1 MPYFAVQNL
10 SFLPCSHG
18 ATVVP
23 RIPAKV
29 PRSCY
34 SRCVNAELH
43 ASKRT
48 PWSLKRAPAIG
59 LKKEGEMLFLHE
71 RVSLAPPTG
80 SDLDD
85 GSVACLVELS
95 SLL

>member
-10 SFLPCSHG
+10 SVLPCSHG
-18 ATVVP
+18 ATVDP

-29 PRSCY
+29 PLSCY
-34 SRCVNAELH
+34 SRCVNTELH

-71 RVSLAPPTG
+71 KGSLAPPTG
-80 SDLDD
+80 SNLDG
-85 GSVACLVELS
+85 GSLWRAQFIINIL
-95 SLL
+95 